1 MSASDSESVCS
12 LFDEGEGSMF
22 GRLVVLLKKHRPR
35 KTKDSARTQSGSR
48 FADLL
53 KRQVPAVIRSLPTQ
67 QRTTAPPTLGDAKV
81 QGTCSNARVPRFSC
95 RCRNNGRTFLRWP
108 FLRNEAKRSGSVSF
122 VRVFPNCAPLCTQ
135 NNLAEAVAVSIM
147 HLVVLDLDH
156 ASRCSGPRSLSL
168 AACLGIIQSSIAAM
182 FLESAGFTQV
192 LVVGAAAGCL
202 TSSSVCLSRPARLS
216 HGSP

>member
-1 MSASDSESVCS
+1 
-12 LFDEGEGSMF
+12 MF

-95 RCRNNGRTFLRWP
+95 RCRNNGRTHPIRYV
-108 FLRNEAKRSGSVSF
+108 RGCQASYHSQTGEKGEGGRRVRGS
-122 VRVFPNCAPLCTQ
+122 REEREQRGEGRLLICTVTWTQ
-135 NNLAEAVAVSIM
+135 
-147 HLVVLDLDH
+147 
-156 ASRCSGPRSLSL
+156 SRDG
-168 AACLGIIQSSIAAM
+168 
-182 FLESAGFTQV
+182 
-192 LVVGAAAGCL
+192 
-202 TSSSVCLSRPARLS
+202 
-216 HGSP
+216 

>member
-1 MSASDSESVCS
+1 
-12 LFDEGEGSMF
+12 MF

-95 RCRNNGRTFLRWP
+95 RCRNNGRTHPIRYVRGCQASYPLANR
-108 FLRNEAKRSGSVSF
+108 REGRRREKGEREQGGEGAERRGS
-122 VRVFPNCAPLCTQ
+122 RGEGRLLICTVTWTQ
-135 NNLAEAVAVSIM
+135 
-147 HLVVLDLDH
+147 
-156 ASRCSGPRSLSL
+156 SRDG
-168 AACLGIIQSSIAAM
+168 
-182 FLESAGFTQV
+182 
-192 LVVGAAAGCL
+192 
-202 TSSSVCLSRPARLS
+202 
-216 HGSP
+216 